1 MQLWVD
7 QINVVG
13 VDAMTEGQIKNLIQ
27 ANKVLLEEVLTNDDF
42 SLEDKVA
49 IKERLE
55 IVTKQ
60 LAFWTTQ
67 DNQER
72 FIYDL
77 KDQVNWMLKNYS

>member
-1 MQLWVD
+1 
-7 QINVVG
+7 
-13 VDAMTEGQIKNLIQ
+13 MTEGQIKNLIQ

>member
-1 MQLWVD
+1 MD

-13 VDAMTEGQIKNLIQ
+13 EDVMDEGQIKNLIQ

-60 LAFWTTQ
+60 LAFWTAQ

-72 FIYDL
+72 FLYDL
-77 KDQVNWMLKNYS
+77 KDQIKWMLKNYS